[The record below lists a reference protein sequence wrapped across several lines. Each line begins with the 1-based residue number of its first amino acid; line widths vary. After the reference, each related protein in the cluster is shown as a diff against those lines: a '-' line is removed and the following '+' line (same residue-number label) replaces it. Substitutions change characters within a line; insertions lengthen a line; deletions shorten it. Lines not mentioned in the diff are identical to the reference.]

1 MMQMAELLNRTKKQ
15 QHLFYNFSQVFTI
28 PKLQFS
34 SIQNNLSLCQPS
46 FSDTRIIKNKIGT
59 RILGK
64 HSNKQTTRSNVNMV

>member
-46 FSDTRIIKNKIGT
+46 FSDTRIIKNKNWNWNF
-59 RILGK
+59 GK
-64 HSNKQTTRSNVNMV
+64 TLKQTNNKK